1 MHMVA
6 PNSASYSRGSF
17 IVAIDL
23 VRQKTKR
30 SNGYQSIRR
39 EEYHSRDSRAG
50 MGRHGGL
57 GMDIQHHPADDH
69 RPRLLLH
76 RRVAA
81 QRIRAKGRGQKKVTA
96 DGLHPPVGGLRHA
109 RRTAAPLVCGAEE
122 RSEEDSGCCW
132 RRAAGGGTAT
142 ASATAAA
149 ARRL

>member
-23 VRQKTKR
+23 VHSRITPRFSQEKNKR
-30 SNGYQSIRR
+30 SNGHQSIRR

-81 QRIRAKGRGQKKVTA
+81 QRILRQRRKRSSSGKEKRNQGGAVNDPSERRGECHLSWVAHTGR
-96 DGLHPPVGGLRHA
+96 R
-109 RRTAAPLVCGAEE
+109 
-122 RSEEDSGCCW
+122 
-132 RRAAGGGTAT
+132 GGG
-142 ASATAAA
+142 
-149 ARRL
+149 RRR